1 MDWLR
6 RLYRKKQQK
15 NETTESVK
23 KDAEFVDIVEGD
35 RKGEDEVGGLKDLIR
50 SEAGVEKQQDDDAVE
65 VTCTAAMT
73 SEVATARTDTSQF
86 YNERPDVTATP
97 TKFPRT
103 SRKKQQ
109 HDPKSPQIIS
119 STNTNK
125 NIIHQPR

>member
-15 NETTESVK
+15 NEPTESVK
-23 KDAEFVDIVEGD
+23 KDAEFVDIVEGE

-50 SEAGVEKQQDDDAVE
+50 SEAGVEKQDDDAVE
-65 VTCTAAMT
+65 VVCNAAMT

-86 YNERPDVTATP
+86 YNERPDVTAAP
-97 TKFPRT
+97 PKFPRT

-109 HDPKSPQIIS
+109 HDPKSSQIIS